1 MTSPV
6 CSAWGLWPAPS
17 MITSQSEPAGAV
29 AVRAA
34 APRHN
39 GRRPSRGERHAD
51 VDSTCFAKCSANRLT
66 ASHSV

>member
-34 APRHN
+34 EN
-39 GRRPSRGERHAD
+39 GRRPSLGERHAD
-51 VDSTCFAKCSANRLT
+51 VDSTCFAKCSANRRT